1 MPDIWMDGSR
11 VNSYQ
16 HFIVL
21 DPRLVDISEF

>member
-1 MPDIWMDGSR
+1 

-21 DPRLVDISEF
+21 DHRLVDLSEFQYIYR